1 MLPHQPVDEVVEV
14 GAGLLRPHQV
24 DLTAPSELHWRPAPS
39 ELHRRPANHPI
50 HPGTGRHKNPRLE
63 LVSPSQCST
72 ACEWCQ
78 ELLPLLPVLGV
89 EHLGTLDQY
98 LGICQIG
105 VHDHHTRILLE
116 HYKITHWT
124 YFRRVHP
131 DTLLMLKFAEGP
143 AQQLCDGMALWVATL
158 QKNRREIENEVEYA
172 SNR

>member
-1 MLPHQPVDEVVEV
+1 MLPHQPVNEVV
-14 GAGLLRPHQV
+14 
-24 DLTAPSELHWRPAPS
+24 
-39 ELHRRPANHPI
+39 
-50 HPGTGRHKNPRLE
+50 K
-63 LVSPSQCST
+63 
-72 ACEWCQ
+72 
-78 ELLPLLPVLGV
+78 LLPNSTGVRLLPNSTGVPPITPFGIFVIVIYPSDVIPTVSRYRSSQKPAIGIVLGV

-131 DTLLMLKFAEGP
+131 DTLLMLKFAKGP

-158 QKNRREIENEVEYA
+158 QKNRREIKNEVEYA